1 MKCENRTMTKTQYGR
16 MIAFNKEYLDEINFK
31 EGRYEVT
38 YDKNEIRIR
47 KIIKNDNS

>member
-1 MKCENRTMTKTQYGR
+1 MKCENRTMTKTQSGR

-38 YDKNEIRIR
+38 YDVD
-47 KIIKNDNS
+47 KIIISKIKKVS